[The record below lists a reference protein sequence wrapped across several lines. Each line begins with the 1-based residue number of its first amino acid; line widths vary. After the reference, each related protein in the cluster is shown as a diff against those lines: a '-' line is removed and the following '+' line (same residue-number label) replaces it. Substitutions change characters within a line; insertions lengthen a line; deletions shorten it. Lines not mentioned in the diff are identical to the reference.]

1 MEGIENRSFLLKAA
15 LVVGG
20 GGLIF
25 GYDIGVISTTITAMK
40 EDISMDDISE
50 GWVMGIMG
58 VGAIVG
64 AIIAGPL
71 CDVMG
76 RWRTIQ
82 LQNVLFCAGSIV
94 TGCARGL
101 DGLYIGRFIIGM
113 ASAVSSVADIPYLN
127 EISPPSVRGQ
137 VTSAYELLTSLGVLL
152 SFLVGWLCVGGAD
165 SSHSI
170 NDNEGSGSGSGWRAA
185 FLLPVA
191 LALAQSLG
199 MLSLPESPQWLLEKQ
214 RAEEAGAALQLV
226 RVVFYSMLFL
236 HFLVCDGIF
245 VSLDLLLRACILWY
259 HMARD

>member
-1 MEGIENRSFLLKAA
+1 MEGVENRSFLLKAA

-40 EDISMDDISE
+40 KDIPMDDISE

-64 AIIAGPL
+64 ALVAGPL

-82 LQNVLFCAGSIV
+82 LQNALFCVGSIV

-101 DGLYIGRFIIGM
+101 DGLYVGRFIIGM
-113 ASAVSSVADIPYLN
+113 ASAVSSIADIPYLN

-152 SFLVGWLCVGGAD
+152 SFLVGWLCVGGAG
-165 SSHSI
+165 SSSNSI
-170 NDNEGSGSGSGWRAA
+170 SDNGSGWRAA